1 MCFSAGA
8 SFAGGAVLTTIGVM
22 SVRVARKPSQKLF
35 AAIPLLFAF
44 QQLSEGVVWLN
55 LRSGSNQG
63 LLMTAAYIF
72 LVMALVVWPVMMP
85 VAVRIIEEDR
95 NRKRVITWMMAAGI
109 VLSGYY
115 AFCLVSFNVT
125 PVISGFHIK
134 YVNDFPRSLSDIAFV
149 VYAIAT
155 LGPLFTSGVKKMY
168 LFGILVTLSCI
179 ITGIFY
185 REYLTSVWC
194 FFAALISF
202 VIYWIVKEPREEN
215 VPYLIRVKKTF
226 SDFIK
231 NI

>member
-115 AFCLVSFNVT
+115 AFCLLFFNVT

>member
-72 LVMALVVWPVMMP
+72 LVMALVVWPVIMP

>member
-8 SFAGGAVLTTIGVM
+8 SFAGGAVLTTIGII
-22 SVRVARKPSQKLF
+22 SVRAAHKPSQKLF

-44 QQLSEGVVWLN
+44 QQFSEGVVWLT

-109 VLSGYY
+109 LLSGYY
-115 AFCLVSFNVT
+115 AFCLASYSVT

-134 YVNDFPRSLSDIAFV
+134 YINDFPGSLSDLAFV
-149 VYAIAT
+149 IYAIAT
-155 LGPLFTSGVKKMY
+155 LGPLFTSGVKRMY
-168 LFGILVTLSCI
+168 LFGLLVTLSCI
-179 ITGIFY
+179 VTGILY

-202 VIYWIVKEPREEN
+202 VIYWIVREPGEES
-215 VPYLIRVKKTF
+215 VPYHIRVKR
-226 SDFIK
+226 
-231 NI
+231 